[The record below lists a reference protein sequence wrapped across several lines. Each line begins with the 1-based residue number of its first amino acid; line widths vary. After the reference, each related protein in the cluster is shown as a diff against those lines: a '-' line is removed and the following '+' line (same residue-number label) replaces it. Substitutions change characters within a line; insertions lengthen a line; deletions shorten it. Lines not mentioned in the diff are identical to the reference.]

1 MPRSIREPELSYLPW
16 SAICLTPSGR
26 QDEFL
31 ASQYPD
37 GSIVFSGM
45 LKDEQVMSFLL
56 VPPCTDRGR
65 RARTR
70 PTGSVHRCRT
80 GSARD
85 CEAWRTNNPAGSKTA
100 KSASHAWISNRSP
113 NP

>member
-37 GSIVFSGM
+37 GSIVFSVR
-45 LKDEQVMSFLL
+45 LKDERVQYLL
-56 VPPCTDRGR
+56 VPPERITTWCR
-65 RARTR
+65 RDLPRLA
-70 PTGSVHRCRT
+70 
-80 GSARD
+80 
-85 CEAWRTNNPAGSKTA
+85 E
-100 KSASHAWISNRSP
+100 SP
-113 NP
+113 NEVSIDEDWLNHTNFS